1 MVNVSHHEL
10 VPEHTLLEED
20 DLEGVL
26 EEYDIDRTDL
36 PKIKRR
42 DPATPDGAQPGD
54 VVKVKQGDMVP
65 ADIRLLEAQALQ
77 VNEAALTGESVPAD
91 KVVDAVEEHD
101 LTWQEYRDVLTAVRN
116 APRLQQRFLP
126 MIGQEVTVTA
136 SRPSELDITRGRAN
150 GNFRVVGTSANYIGV
165 NNREVEIG
173 RFFDIQEN
181 QGRRRVAVLGSAVP
195 EALGVSALEMVGRE
209 ISIRNIS
216 FTVAG
221 VMEEQGSSAG
231 PFSSDEQIFV
241 PVRTAQYRLMGTDEI
256 ESFNATVASASSMD
270 MATMQIEEALRRAHR
285 LRPGESNTFWIQ
297 NRADILGTFQQTSQT
312 FTYLLAGIAAV
323 SLLVG
328 GIGIMNI
335 MLVSVSERTRE
346 IGLRKALGARRRD
359 ILVQFLVEALVLCLA
374 GGALGIALGAGASR
388 AFAEFAGWNT
398 LVSPEAVTLAVAFS
412 AAVGIFFGLWP
423 ARRASLLDPIEALRY
438 E

>member
-1 MVNVSHHEL
+1 MRKR
-10 VPEHTLLEED
+10 
-20 DLEGVL
+20 GFVL
-26 EEYDIDRTDL
+26 EVVRVALDAIRSNKLRSVLTML
-36 PKIKRR
+36 GIVIGI
-42 DPATPDGAQPGD
+42 AAVITMVALGQGAQ
-54 VVKVKQGDMVP
+54 
-65 ADIRLLEAQALQ
+65 QAVQQQIASLG
-77 VNEAALTGESVPAD
+77 T
-91 KVVDAVEEHD
+91 
-101 LTWQEYRDVLTAVRN
+101 DVLTVRPGSGWFRRGGGDEARLTMEDVEVVRRTATAVDGI
-116 APRLQQRFLP
+116 APEMDQSFQV
-126 MIGQEVTVTA
+126 EY
-136 SRPSELDITRGRAN
+136 GRAN
-150 GNFRVVGTSANYIGV
+150 GNFRVVGTSASYTDV
-165 NNREVEIG
+165 NNRDVDIG
-173 RFFDIQEN
+173 RFFDMQEN
-181 QGRRRVAVLGSAVP
+181 AGRRRVAVLGAAVP
-195 EALGVSALEMVGRE
+195 EALGVSRLELVGRE

-221 VMEEQGSSAG
+221 VLEEQGSSAG

-241 PVRTAQYRLMGTDEI
+241 PVGTAQYRLMGTDEI

-270 MATMQIEEALRRAHR
+270 MATMQIEEALRRAQR
-285 LRPGESNTFWIQ
+285 LRPGEANTFWIQ

-312 FTYLLAGIAAV
+312 FTYLLGGIAAV

-374 GGALGIALGAGASR
+374 GGALGIGLGAGASR
-388 AFAEFAGWNT
+388 AFAELAGWNT
-398 LVSPEAVTLAVAFS
+398 LVSAEAVTLAVVFS
-412 AAVGIFFGLWP
+412 GAVGIFFGLWP